1 MYIVCITMARLLD
14 TWLYRMEQYNV
25 ILIFSENVKIDMKK
39 MATWNVFAGIIILED
54 FPAMRDSLFNL
65 NM

>member
-1 MYIVCITMARLLD
+1 
-14 TWLYRMEQYNV
+14 MEQYNV
-25 ILIFSENVKIDMKK
+25 MLIFGENVKIDMKK
-39 MATWNVFAGIIILED
+39 MATWNVFAGISILED